1 MDQVGHE
8 LLSHARQVAKLG
20 DVGEKEDELAYP
32 AGRHELGEHRAPVVD
47 QVGFGLGLARADHL
61 EQAGLERHLD
71 EAGREP
77 RSIDL
82 EKRSRDLVG
91 GYDAIVGVEEKGGLW
106 RLLEQVGEQ
115 IVGRFGWLLLQRAA
129 TVPDHGRSIGVALD
143 AEGVP
148 LSLNSSLARA

>member
-8 LLSHARQVAKLG
+8 LLSHAREVAKLG
-20 DVGEKEDELAYP
+20 DVGEKEDGLTYP
-32 AGRHELGEHRAPVVD
+32 AGWHELGEHRAPVVD
-47 QVGFGLGLARADHL
+47 QVGFGLRVARADHL

-82 EKRSRDLVG
+82 EERARDLVG
-91 GYDAIVGVEEKGGLW
+91 RDDPVVGVEEKGGLR

-115 IVGRFGWLLLQRAA
+115 IVGRFGWLLLKRPA
-129 TVPDHGRSIGVALD
+129 TVPDHGRSIGAAID
-143 AEGVP
+143 A
-148 LSLNSSLARA
+148 